1 LINYFKSYSSF
12 GDDRFFCVTLSQQG
26 GIKKYRLVR
35 DRHTVVTTRDNK
47 QKITNQF
54 HWVIE
59 NKIKTI
65 TWT

>member
-1 LINYFKSYSSF
+1 MTV
-12 GDDRFFCVTLSQQG
+12 FFVLP
-26 GIKKYRLVR
+26 YLNRAVFR